1 MTHKFIWIFGILIL
15 TSCTL
20 EEKRKQLPNL
30 LELQIIDS
38 LKVSENGYF
47 LNGQTQVKMIG
58 DSLIAV
64 SSIKKPAVGIIS
76 IKSGEQI
83 AQITS
88 SDFPEAPF
96 FPSSFAVDDFPV
108 IYIADR
114 FSNSILSFNAIEEKF
129 LNKIKLQLPP
139 SKVIKI
145 ALGQFFKI
153 KSGFLIELSTSNLDT
168 NHPDYYRKS
177 GDLIYFY
184 SNNGERID
192 SLINF
197 PEIFRKKEG
206 TMGPVSYMT
215 STVTENEWIYSFPHE
230 SRIKTINLDSKKAK
244 EEDLALPSSRYFN
257 FELQALDRV
266 ISFEDFQNDNQIK
279 LPFNDYFNTM
289 IEIEG
294 NIFIQTWMTSEMLD
308 GETNRSS
315 NLLIYNKDEEK
326 WSETSN
332 PKNIL
337 DIGMLAGVV
346 NDTLYFYEGSLMK
359 HDEKYIKRAL
369 LRPIED

>member
-1 MTHKFIWIFGILIL
+1 MIQKYIWIFGILIL
-15 TSCTL
+15 FSCTL

-30 LELQIIDS
+30 LELQIVDS
-38 LKVSENGYF
+38 IRVSENGFF

-76 IKSGEQI
+76 IKTGEQI

-88 SDFPEAPF
+88 SDFPESPF

-114 FSNSILSFNAIEEKF
+114 FSNSILSFNAIEGKF

-153 KSGFLIELSTSNLDT
+153 ESGFLIELSTSNLDT

-177 GDLIYFY
+177 GNLIYFY
-184 SNNGERID
+184 SNKGEIID

-197 PEIFRKKEG
+197 PEVFRQKEG
-206 TMGPVSYMT
+206 TMGPVSYIT

-230 SRIKTINLDSKKAK
+230 GRIKVINLDTKKAK
-244 EEDLALPSSRYFN
+244 EEDLALPLSRYFN

-266 ISFEDFQNDNQIK
+266 VSFEDFENGDQVK
-279 LPFNDYFNTM
+279 LPFNDYFNSM
-289 IEIEG
+289 INMGG

-308 GETNRSS
+308 GETNRLS
-315 NLLIYNKDEEK
+315 NLLIYNKAAKK

-359 HDEKYIKRAL
+359 SDEKYIKRAVL
-369 LRPIED
+369 KPIKD